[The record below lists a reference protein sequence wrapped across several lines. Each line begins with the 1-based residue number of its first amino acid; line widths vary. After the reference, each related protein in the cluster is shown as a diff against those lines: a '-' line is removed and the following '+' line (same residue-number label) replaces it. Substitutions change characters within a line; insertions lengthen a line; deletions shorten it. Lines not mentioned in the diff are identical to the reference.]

1 MLAAEET
8 GTGVRMSEQGELAR
22 EAILRAY
29 DDMTFG
35 EKMELNKL
43 TNPLMNKL
51 NQVSRE
57 GALEIIGKI
66 GIVLASEKSQ
76 TVVK

>member
-1 MLAAEET
+1 
-8 GTGVRMSEQGELAR
+8 MSDYKQSKRGKQVTD
-22 EAILRAY
+22 AILRAY
-29 DDMTFG
+29 DDMTFS

-43 TNPLMNKL
+43 TNPLMNRL

-66 GIVLASEKSQ
+66 GIVLVSK
-76 TVVK
+76 

>member
-1 MLAAEET
+1 
-8 GTGVRMSEQGELAR
+8 MSSYKQSERGGQVT

-35 EKMELNKL
+35 EKMEINKL
-43 TNPLMNKL
+43 TNPLMNNL

>member
-1 MLAAEET
+1 
-8 GTGVRMSEQGELAR
+8 MSEQGELAR

-29 DDMTFG
+29 DDMTYS

-51 NQVSRE
+51 KQVSRE

-66 GIVLASEKSQ
+66 GIVLASEKSE